1 VKASGRL
8 KLVSG
13 LRDLQIVDRDE
24 RNCGIVDDIE
34 LEGKPGGVLRVKAL
48 LVGPGAYA
56 KRVPGWWM
64 PIVRLIA
71 GKAIVRVP
79 WKEVES
85 VTSVVKLASTAGKL
99 GLARGEGRAEKLLPP
114 VGCL

>member
-1 VKASGRL
+1 MKPSGRL

-13 LRDLQIVDRDE
+13 LRDLQIVDSDD

-48 LVGPGAYA
+48 LVGPGAYS
-56 KRVPGWWM
+56 KRVPGWAM
-64 PIVRLIA
+64 PLVRLLA
-71 GKAIVRVP
+71 GDGIVRVK
-79 WKEVES
+79 WSEVES
-85 VTSVVKLASTAGKL
+85 VASVVKLASPAAKL

>member
-1 VKASGRL
+1 MKASGRL

-13 LRDLQIVDRDE
+13 LRDLQIVDSDDC
-24 RNCGIVDDIE
+24 NCGIVDDIE

-56 KRVPGWWM
+56 KRVPDWWM
-64 PIVRLIA
+64 PIIRLFA
-71 GKAIVRVP
+71 GKTIVRVP
-79 WKEVES
+79 WKEVAS
-85 VTSVVKLASTAGKL
+85 VTSVVKLASPAAKL